1 MTLTLAAETKTVRIS
16 VYATEDTQGMEKLAR
31 VRLRDGLRLCIDVKN
46 ICNPEFKLTSSKV
59 G

>member
-31 VRLRDGLRLCIDVKN
+31 ISMNVKMGLTRAV
-46 ICNPEFKLTSSKV
+46 
-59 G
+59 

>member
-1 MTLTLAAETKTVRIS
+1 MTLMLAAKTKTVRIS

-46 ICNPEFKLTSSKV
+46 IRIPNSNFF
-59 G
+59 

>member
-1 MTLTLAAETKTVRIS
+1 MTLTLAAKTKTVRIS

-31 VRLRDGLRLCIDVKN
+31 VRLRGGLRLCIDVKN